1 MGIVDRTNYLFS
13 GISVI
18 IVFWGLFWLLNG
30 MDKFFNGTFEPNINS
45 YATKYVAIPNNGQDS
60 ISFSLYPME
69 PKGWFGVNRDAK
81 MIGYFKRLNLNE
93 NIAIG
98 SLYLIAS
105 LEILL
110 GLSFLFDLFTRRK
123 HFNLIRLN
131 FKLTM
136 LIFFG
141 FTIFDILF
149 GDRMELWEHG
159 TFLILATIHFVY
171 ILFGVPGKEFD
182 NLREAIL
189 NVSNPE
195 KNK

>member
-1 MGIVDRTNYLFS
+1 MN
-13 GISVI
+13 
-18 IVFWGLFWLLNG
+18 GL
-30 MDKFFNGTFEPNINS
+30 DKFFNGTFEPNTKS
-45 YATKYVAIPNNGQDS
+45 YATKFVAIPENGKDS
-60 ISFSLYPME
+60 IMYNLYPME

-81 MIGYFKRLNLNE
+81 MIGYFKRLNINE
-93 NIAIG
+93 EIALR
-98 SLYLIAS
+98 SLYFIAS

-123 HFNLIRLN
+123 YFNLIRLN

-141 FTIFDILF
+141 FSIFDILF

-171 ILFGVPGKEFD
+171 VLFGVPGKEFD
-182 NLREAIL
+182 TLRNAIL
-189 NVSNPE
+189 NSS
-195 KNK
+195 K

>member
-1 MGIVDRTNYLFS
+1 MSLIDKTNYLFS
-13 GISVI
+13 GITVI
-18 IVFWGLFWLLNG
+18 IAFWGLFWLLNG
-30 MDKFFNGTFEPNINS
+30 LDKFFNGTFEPNTKS
-45 YATKYVAIPNNGQDS
+45 YATKFVAIPTNGQDS
-60 ISFSLYPME
+60 TIFNLYPME

-81 MIGYFKRLNLNE
+81 MIGYFKRLNINE
-93 NIAIG
+93 EIALG
-98 SLYLIAS
+98 SLYFIAT

-123 HFNLIRLN
+123 YFNLIRLN

-141 FTIFDILF
+141 FSIFDILF

-171 ILFGVPGKEFD
+171 VLLGVPGKEFD
-182 NLREAIL
+182 ALRNAI
-189 NVSNPE
+189 V
-195 KNK
+195 NKSQN

>member
-1 MGIVDRTNYLFS
+1 MSIVDRTNYLFS

-18 IVFWGLFWLLNG
+18 IAFWGLFWLLNG
-30 MDKFFNGTFEPNINS
+30 MDKIFNGTFEPNINS
-45 YATKYVAIPNNGQDS
+45 YATKYVAIPNNGQDT

-93 NIAIG
+93 DIAIG

-189 NVSNPE
+189 NVSSQG